1 MNQKVTGATV
11 LAFAVEALILG
22 ISPKPCALR
31 HTRHAFSA
39 HRLAVTRSQRLTSF
53 ACLPE
58 QTASSCAASKNSAAP
73 HLEKAFSG
81 CESRLVKMNVAS
93 YRRTVSSVPKHRR
106 RRLVMSFE
114 MVRLDRASSEP
125 LHQQLYRQIREE
137 LENGSF
143 CASCVPSSRVLAT
156 TLGISRPTVNQA
168 FSKLLA
174 EGYLQARK
182 RSGIFVADHLPAT
195 FLKAARPATTARTEH
210 SPRVARRVTKMTDYR
225 SGRQLDVGMAG
236 PPSVIFVA
244 GLPAVDEFPIA
255 IWERLREQVL
265 AKKGA
270 HLLRY
275 ASSRGEIELRKAI
288 AAYLCDF
295 RGANCQPE
303 QIVVVGGMQQ
313 AMLACALALIN
324 EGDVGWVEDPGFHQA
339 RNVFAFA
346 GAKIIPRPIDR
357 EGLVI
362 GKCSRRNSP
371 KLIFVTP
378 SHEFPFG
385 VTMSLRRRRALIEF
399 AESRDGYILEDDYNS
414 EFRFDG
420 PPLPCLQGLDN
431 AGRVIYAG
439 TMSKIL
445 YPSLRLGFV
454 VAPPKLVD
462 TLVRV
467 RAVMDQHSPAIDQAT
482 LARFITEGFFL
493 SHVQRIRELY
503 AQRRVFFIE
512 QFQKWLG
519 DYFDLEVTPAGLHFI
534 AWLRRAEDLPLFM
547 RACEKAGVRP
557 RPLSFFCV
565 KAQLDPAFVF
575 GFAAWS
581 QAQIEQGLAKLASA
595 VKQLKQRDAGNS
607 SSVQIRPFSPATTPY
622 WPSTAARRN

>member
-1 MNQKVTGATV
+1 
-11 LAFAVEALILG
+11 
-22 ISPKPCALR
+22 
-31 HTRHAFSA
+31 
-39 HRLAVTRSQRLTSF
+39 
-53 ACLPE
+53 
-58 QTASSCAASKNSAAP
+58 
-73 HLEKAFSG
+73 
-81 CESRLVKMNVAS
+81 
-93 YRRTVSSVPKHRR
+93 
-106 RRLVMSFE
+106 MSFE

-125 LHQQLYRQIREE
+125 LYQQLYRQIREE
-137 LENGSF
+137 LESGSF
-143 CASCVPSSRVLAT
+143 DSSASRVPSSRVVSA
-156 TLGISRPTVNQA
+156 TLGVSRPTVNQA
-168 FSKLLA
+168 LSRLLE

-195 FLKAARPATTARTEH
+195 FLKAAKLATTAPTEH
-210 SPRVARRVTKMTDYR
+210 SPRFARRVNRMTDFR
-225 SGRQLDVGMAG
+225 RGPQLDVGVAG
-236 PPSVIFVA
+236 PLTATFVA
-244 GLPAVDEFPIA
+244 GLAAVDEFPIA

-265 AKKGA
+265 EKKGA

-295 RGANCQPE
+295 RGANCHPD

-324 EGDVGWVEDPGFHQA
+324 EGEVAWIEDPGFHQA
-339 RNVFAFA
+339 RNVFAFV
-346 GAKIIPRPIDR
+346 GAKVVPCPIDR

-362 GKCSRRNSP
+362 GKCSRKNSP
-371 KLIFVTP
+371 RLIFVTP
-378 SHEFPFG
+378 SHQFPFG
-385 VTMSLRRRRALIEF
+385 VTMSLKRRKALIEF
-399 AESRDGYILEDDYNS
+399 AQSRDGYILEDDYNS

-420 PPLPCLQGLDN
+420 PPLPCLQGLDH

-445 YPSLRLGFV
+445 YPSLRLGFL
-454 VAPPKLVD
+454 VAPPQLVD
-462 TLVRV
+462 TLVKV

-493 SHVQRIRELY
+493 SHVKRIRELY
-503 AQRRVFFIE
+503 AQRRLFFIE

-534 AWLRRAEDLPLFM
+534 AWLRRIEDLPLFI
-547 RACEKAGVRP
+547 RAREQIDGWP
-557 RPLSFFCV
+557 RPLSFFSI

-581 QAQIEQGLAKLASA
+581 KAQIEQGLAKLALA
-595 VKQLKQRDAGNS
+595 VKQMKQRGAGNGS
-607 SSVQIRPFSPATTPY
+607 K
-622 WPSTAARRN
+622 

>member
-1 MNQKVTGATV
+1 MNGAIYGRTGSS
-11 LAFAVEALILG
+11 I
-22 ISPKPCALR
+22 PK
-31 HTRHAFSA
+31 
-39 HRLAVTRSQRLTSF
+39 Q
-53 ACLPE
+53 
-58 QTASSCAASKNSAAP
+58 
-73 HLEKAFSG
+73 
-81 CESRLVKMNVAS
+81 
-93 YRRTVSSVPKHRR
+93 RR
-106 RRLVMSFE
+106 RRSVMSFE
-114 MVRLDRASSEP
+114 MVRLDRASPEP
-125 LHQQLYRQIREE
+125 LHQQLYRQIREK
-137 LENGSF
+137 LESGSF
-143 CASCVPSSRVLAT
+143 DSSSSRVPSSRVLAA

-174 EGYLQARK
+174 EGYLQTRK

-195 FLKAARPATTARTEH
+195 FLKAARLATTARTEH
-210 SPRVARRVTKMTDYR
+210 SPRIARRVTRMGDCR
-225 SGRQLDVGMAG
+225 SGRQLDVGIAG

-255 IWERLREQVL
+255 VWERLRGQVL

-295 RGANCQPE
+295 RGANCQPD

-313 AMLACALALIN
+313 AMLTCALALIN
-324 EGDVGWVEDPGFHQA
+324 EGEVAWIEDPGFHQT
-339 RNVFAFA
+339 RNVFAFV
-346 GAKIIPRPIDR
+346 GAKIVPRPIDR

-362 GKCSRRNSP
+362 GKCSRQNSP
-371 KLIFVTP
+371 RLIFVTP
-378 SHEFPFG
+378 SHQFPMG
-385 VTMSLRRRRALIEF
+385 VTMSLKRRKALIEF
-399 AESRDGYILEDDYNS
+399 AKSRGGYILEDDYNS

-445 YPSLRLGFV
+445 YPSLRLGFL
-454 VAPPKLVD
+454 VAPPQLVD
-462 TLVRV
+462 TLVKV

-493 SHVQRIRELY
+493 SHVKRIRELY

-519 DYFDLEVTPAGLHFI
+519 DYFDLEITPAGLHFI
-534 AWLRRAEDLPLFM
+534 AWLRRREDLPLFM
-547 RACEKAGVRP
+547 RACERTCVRN
-557 RPLSFFCV
+557 RPLSFFCI

-581 QAQIEQGLAKLASA
+581 QAQIEQGLATLASA
-595 VKQLKQRDAGNS
+595 VKQLKQHGAGNGS
-607 SSVQIRPFSPATTPY
+607 SFQIHPFSPATSSY
-622 WPSTAARRN
+622 RLSTTVRSKDKQEAARLLSKCQKI

>member
-1 MNQKVTGATV
+1 M
-11 LAFAVEALILG
+11 
-22 ISPKPCALR
+22 
-31 HTRHAFSA
+31 
-39 HRLAVTRSQRLTSF
+39 
-53 ACLPE
+53 
-58 QTASSCAASKNSAAP
+58 SCAASKNCAAP
-73 HLEKAFSG
+73 HVEKALSG
-81 CESRLVKMNVAS
+81 CESPVVIVNGAI
-93 YRRTVSSVPKHRR
+93 YCRTVSSVPKQRR

-114 MVRLDRASSEP
+114 MVRLNRASSEP
-125 LHQQLYRQIREE
+125 LYEQLYRQIREE
-137 LENGSF
+137 LESGSF
-143 CASCVPSSRVLAT
+143 DSSASRVPSSRVLAA

-174 EGYLQARK
+174 EGYLQTQK

-195 FLKAARPATTARTEH
+195 FLKAATPTTTARSEH
-210 SPRVARRVTKMTDYR
+210 SPRVARRVTRMTDSR
-225 SGRQLDVGMAG
+225 SGRQLDVGIGG
-236 PPSVIFVA
+236 PPSVTFVA

-255 IWERLREQVL
+255 IWERLRAQVL

-295 RGANCQPE
+295 RGANCHVD

-324 EGDVGWVEDPGFHQA
+324 EGEVAWIEDPGFPQA
-339 RNVFAFA
+339 RNVLAFV
-346 GAKIIPRPIDR
+346 GANLVPRPVDC

-371 KLIFVTP
+371 RLVVVTP
-378 SHEFPFG
+378 SHQFPFG
-385 VTMSLRRRRALIEF
+385 VTMSLKRRKALIEF

-445 YPSLRLGFV
+445 YPSLRLGFL
-454 VAPPKLVD
+454 VAPPQLVD
-462 TLVRV
+462 TLVKV

-493 SHVQRIRELY
+493 SHVKRIRELY
-503 AQRRVFFIE
+503 AQRRAFFIE

-519 DYFDLEVTPAGLHFI
+519 DYFDLDITPAGLHFI
-534 AWLRRAEDLPLFM
+534 AWLRRDEDLPLFM
-547 RACEKAGVRP
+547 RAREQTGVWP
-557 RPLSFFCV
+557 RPLSFFCI
-565 KAQLDPAFVF
+565 KAQLHPAFVF

-581 QAQIEQGLAKLASA
+581 QAQIERGLAQIAST
-595 VKQLKQRDAGNS
+595 VNQLKHRHAGNAS
-607 SSVQIRPFSPATTPY
+607 SLQTHSFSPATPSY
-622 WPSTAARRN
+622 WPATAVRSNCG

>member
-1 MNQKVTGATV
+1 M
-11 LAFAVEALILG
+11 
-22 ISPKPCALR
+22 
-31 HTRHAFSA
+31 
-39 HRLAVTRSQRLTSF
+39 
-53 ACLPE
+53 
-58 QTASSCAASKNSAAP
+58 SCAASKNCAAP
-73 HLEKAFSG
+73 HVEKALSG
-81 CESRLVKMNVAS
+81 CESRVVKVNGAI
-93 YRRTVSSVPKHRR
+93 YCRTGSSVPKQRR

-114 MVRLDRASSEP
+114 MVRLDRGSSEP
-125 LHQQLYRQIREE
+125 LYQQLYRQIREE
-137 LENGSF
+137 LESGSF
-143 CASCVPSSRVLAT
+143 DSSASRVPSSRALAA

-168 FSKLLA
+168 FSQLLA
-174 EGYLQARK
+174 EGYLQTRK

-195 FLKAARPATTARTEH
+195 FLKAATPTTTARSEH
-210 SPRVARRVTKMTDYR
+210 SARVARRVTRMTDSR
-225 SGRQLDVGMAG
+225 SGRQLDVGIGG
-236 PPSVIFVA
+236 PPSVTFVA

-255 IWERLREQVL
+255 VWERLRAQVL

-295 RGANCQPE
+295 RGANCHAD

-324 EGDVGWVEDPGFHQA
+324 EGEVAWIEDPGFPQA
-339 RNVFAFA
+339 RNVLAFV
-346 GAKIIPRPIDR
+346 GAKLVPRPVDR

-371 KLIFVTP
+371 RLVVVTP
-378 SHEFPFG
+378 SHQFPFG
-385 VTMSLRRRRALIEF
+385 VTMSLKRRKALIEF

-445 YPSLRLGFV
+445 YPSLRLGFL
-454 VAPPKLVD
+454 VAPPQLVD
-462 TLVRV
+462 TLVKV

-493 SHVQRIRELY
+493 SHVKRIRELY
-503 AQRRVFFIE
+503 AQRRAFFIE

-519 DYFDLEVTPAGLHFI
+519 DYFDLEITPSGLHFI
-534 AWLRRAEDLPLFM
+534 AWLRREEDLPLFM
-547 RACEKAGVRP
+547 RAREQTGVWP

-565 KAQLDPAFVF
+565 KAQLHPAFVF

-581 QAQIEQGLAKLASA
+581 QAQIERGLAQIAST
-595 VKQLKQRDAGNS
+595 VNQLKHRRTGNGS
-607 SSVQIRPFSPATTPY
+607 SLQTHSFSPATTPY
-622 WPSTAARRN
+622 WPATAVRSN

>member
-1 MNQKVTGATV
+1 MNGA
-11 LAFAVEALILG
+11 IYG
-22 ISPKPCALR
+22 
-31 HTRHAFSA
+31 
-39 HRLAVTRSQRLTSF
+39 
-53 ACLPE
+53 
-58 QTASSCAASKNSAAP
+58 
-73 HLEKAFSG
+73 
-81 CESRLVKMNVAS
+81 
-93 YRRTVSSVPKHRR
+93 RTVSSLPKRR
-106 RRLVMSFE
+106 RRSVMSFE

-125 LHQQLYRQIREE
+125 LYQQVYRQIREE
-137 LENGSF
+137 LESGSF
-143 CASCVPSSRVLAT
+143 DSSASRVPSSRVLAA

-168 FSKLLA
+168 FSQLLA

-195 FLKAARPATTARTEH
+195 FLKAARPATTAHTQH
-210 SPRVARRVTKMTDYR
+210 LPRVAQRVTRMADFR
-225 SGRQLDVGMAG
+225 SGRQLDVGIGG
-236 PPSVIFVA
+236 PPSVTFVA

-255 IWERLREQVL
+255 VWERLRAQVL

-270 HLLRY
+270 NLLRY

-295 RGANCQPE
+295 RGANCHPD

-313 AMLACALALIN
+313 ALLACALALIN
-324 EGDVGWVEDPGFHQA
+324 EGESAWIEDPGFLQA
-339 RNVFAFA
+339 RNVLAFV
-346 GAKIIPRPIDR
+346 GAKLVPRPIDR

-362 GKCSRRNSP
+362 GKCSRQNSP
-371 KLIFVTP
+371 RLVFVTP
-378 SHEFPFG
+378 SHQFPFG
-385 VTMSLRRRRALIEF
+385 VTMSLKRRKALIEF
-399 AESRDGYILEDDYNS
+399 AESRDAYILEDDYNS

-445 YPSLRLGFV
+445 YPSLRLGFL
-454 VAPPKLVD
+454 VAPPQLVD
-462 TLVRV
+462 ILVKV
-467 RAVMDQHSPAIDQAT
+467 RAIMDQHSPAIDQAT

-493 SHVQRIRELY
+493 SHVKRIRELY
-503 AQRRVFFIE
+503 AQRRLFFIE

-519 DYFDLEVTPAGLHFI
+519 DYFDLEITPAGLHFI
-534 AWLRRAEDLPLFM
+534 AWLRRKEDFPVFM
-547 RACEKAGVRP
+547 RAREQTDVWP
-557 RPLSFFCV
+557 RPLSFFCI

-595 VKQLKQRDAGNS
+595 AKQLKQRGAGNGS
-607 SSVQIRPFSPATTPY
+607 SFRIHPFSPATSPY
-622 WPSTAARRN
+622 WPSTAIRAD

>member
-1 MNQKVTGATV
+1 LICATS
-11 LAFAVEALILG
+11 E
-22 ISPKPCALR
+22 
-31 HTRHAFSA
+31 
-39 HRLAVTRSQRLTSF
+39 
-53 ACLPE
+53 
-58 QTASSCAASKNSAAP
+58 NSAGP
-73 HLEKAFSG
+73 DLEKAFSG
-81 CESRLVKMNVAS
+81 CESRVVKVNGAI
-93 YRRTVSSVPKHRR
+93 YGRTVSSAPKQRR

-125 LHQQLYRQIREE
+125 LYQQLYRQIRRE
-137 LENGSF
+137 LESGSF
-143 CASCVPSSRVLAT
+143 DSSTSCVPSSRVLAA

-168 FSKLLA
+168 FAKLLA

-182 RSGIFVADHLPAT
+182 GSGIFVADHLPAT
-195 FLKAARPATTARTEH
+195 FLKAATSATTVRTQH
-210 SPRVARRVTKMTDYR
+210 TSRVARRVTRMTDFR
-225 SGRQLDVGMAG
+225 SGPQLDVGIGG
-236 PPSVIFVA
+236 PPSVTLIA
-244 GLPAVDEFPIA
+244 GLPAVDEFPIVV
-255 IWERLREQVL
+255 WERLRAQVL

-295 RGANCQPE
+295 RGANCHPD

-324 EGDVGWVEDPGFHQA
+324 EGEVAWIEDPGFRQA
-339 RNVFAFA
+339 RSVLAFV
-346 GAKIIPRPIDR
+346 GAKLVPRPIDP

-362 GKCSRRNSP
+362 GKCSRQSSP
-371 KLIFVTP
+371 RLIFVTP
-378 SHEFPFG
+378 SHQFPFG
-385 VTMSLRRRRALIEF
+385 VTMSLKRRKALIEF
-399 AESRDGYILEDDYNS
+399 AESWNSYVLEDDYNS

-445 YPSLRLGFV
+445 YPSLRLGFL
-454 VAPPKLVD
+454 VAPPELVD
-462 TLVRV
+462 TLVKV
-467 RAVMDQHSPAIDQAT
+467 RAIMDQHSPAIDQAT

-493 SHVQRIRELY
+493 SHVKRIRELY

-512 QFQKWLG
+512 QFQRWLG

-534 AWLRRAEDLPLFM
+534 AWLRRGEDFPLFM
-547 RACEKAGVRP
+547 RAREQTGIWP
-557 RPLSFFCV
+557 RPLSFFCI

-581 QAQIEQGLAKLASA
+581 HAQIEQGLAKLASA
-595 VKQLKQRDAGNS
+595 VKQLKQRGAGNGGPF
-607 SSVQIRPFSPATTPY
+607 QIHSFSPAASPY
-622 WPSTAARRN
+622 WPSTAARPN